1 MPTVDGDFVRTA
13 EWRRIR
19 EFAAAAGG
27 RAAHSAFVVAGEAG
41 AGKSTLW
48 RAALAAAASNGIRV
62 LRSEPSAIEADAP
75 FAGLADLLATELPG
89 MTADIPPE
97 CREALEVALLLRP
110 SGPAAPAAHAIGL
123 AVLAA
128 LDSLIL
134 KGPVLLAVDDAQWLD
149 AGSLEALGFALR
161 RLAQG
166 PLSLLVAARTEAPAD
181 PRTVGTPAPS
191 RDWRGLLTT
200 IAEPSEVMLAPL
212 DAAQVQR
219 LLPTTAT
226 AAQVQLVATQSR
238 GNPFWALELWPD
250 IAAAPQ
256 ATSGDTVTPSA
267 RLVAG
272 RLQRSLP
279 PPAVAALAVV
289 AAAERIVEGDAVAVM
304 RLEGI
309 ADPAAALKAAI
320 RAGAVIESGG
330 RLSAAHPLIG
340 DAAVEAVPP
349 VRRAALYRRVA
360 EASASL
366 ERRAQFTALA
376 AAAIGA
382 MPDPEVANALEQ
394 AAEAAS
400 GRAATVTA
408 GKFAV
413 QAVEFTPESDA
424 AALVRRRIRAGELLF
439 LASDLTGARVQLEA
453 LDLDSLPTVD
463 LERVLPLLADV
474 VEYVGEQ
481 AAATSMIMHAL
492 ETAGDDSRRRALVLS
507 LASDVSYGIQGR
519 RRESALEAIR
529 CAETAGR
536 TADRSLHRALVNL
549 VVERAI
555 VGEGVDAKLLEQAEH
570 VELRVPGG
578 VQLYD
583 TADRHRGTRYLNAE
597 DLDAARPALLRCIAR
612 ARDSGEDLVL
622 AVFLSYLARTEQ
634 LAGDYA
640 KAAMIVAEVSA
651 LEAAYDLPPSPSTL
665 HARCA
670 MLIAA
675 GDTGEAL
682 RLAEAYFPD
691 NEGQQLAMRFTGA
704 CLRGNAS
711 WWAGD
716 ITAAMCQLA
725 LAGRYADELGLRD
738 PGVRGQVDH
747 LLAEAYVATRRIAEA
762 ARISAWLR
770 EFGTRMDRPAQIGH
784 AWRIDALAAAASGDL
799 HAAVLCARAAVAAHE
814 QSPLR
819 PELARS
825 LLVLGRIE
833 RRRRN
838 RPASRAALQRSWDL
852 ALAIGH
858 GPLLAQVEDE
868 LGRTSTVRPQ
878 SGTALTDAEQRV
890 AEHIAK
896 GATSREAA
904 AALFISPRTVETHIA
919 SIYRKLGVQSRLELR
934 RALTGQQTLR
944 HDISSSRSRSFSGC
958 CHTRARSKLEASG
971 QDADHSP
978 EAGADA
984 PSHRFR
990 WSCPP

>member
-1 MPTVDGDFVRTA
+1 MPAVDGDFVRSA

-19 EFAAAAGG
+19 EFVSAAKGLAAP
-27 RAAHSAFVVAGEAG
+27 AACVVAGEAG

-48 RAALAAAASNGIRV
+48 RAALTAAAGNGTRV

-75 FAGLADLLATELPG
+75 FAGLADLLAAELPE
-89 MTADIPPE
+89 MAADITDE

-110 SGPAAPAAHAIGL
+110 TGPAAPAANAIGL

-128 LDSLIL
+128 LDSLIRR
-134 KGPVLLAVDDAQWLD
+134 GPVLLAVDDAQWLD

-161 RLAQG
+161 RLTQG
-166 PLSLLVAARTEAPAD
+166 PLSLLIAARTEAPAD

-200 IAEPSEVMLAPL
+200 IAEPSEVVLAPL

-219 LLPTTAT
+219 LLPKTAT
-226 AAQVQLVATQSR
+226 VAQAQLVATQSR

-250 IAAAPQ
+250 IAAAQ
-256 ATSGDTVTPSA
+256 QGTSGDTATPSV

-279 PPAVAALAVV
+279 PAAVAALAVV
-289 AAAERIVEGDAVAVM
+289 AAAERIGEDDAVAVM

-309 ADPAAALKAAI
+309 ADPAAALEAAI
-320 RAGAVIESGG
+320 RAGAVIRSGG

-340 DAAVEAVPP
+340 VAAVEAVPP

-376 AAAIGA
+376 AATIGA
-382 MPDPEVANALEQ
+382 MPDPDVADALEQ

-408 GKFAV
+408 GKFAA
-413 QAVEFTPESDA
+413 QAVTFTPESDA
-424 AALVRRRIRAGELLF
+424 KALVRRRIRAGELLF
-439 LASDLTGARVQLEA
+439 LASDLTSARAQLEA
-453 LDLDSLPTVD
+453 LDLDSLATAD

-474 VEYVGEQ
+474 VDYVGEH
-481 AAATSMIMHAL
+481 AAATAMIMRAV
-492 ETAGDDSRRRALVLS
+492 ETAGDESRRRALVLS
-507 LASDVSYGIQGR
+507 LASDISYGIEGR
-519 RRESALEAIR
+519 RRESAVEAIR
-529 CAETAGR
+529 SAEAAGQA
-536 TADRSLHRALVNL
+536 ADRSLHRALVNL
-549 VVERAI
+549 AVQKVIA
-555 VGEGVDAKLLEQAEH
+555 GEGVDAGLLEQAEH
-570 VELRVPGG
+570 VELRVPG
-578 VQLYD
+578 VPLHD
-583 TADRHRGTRYLNAE
+583 IADRHRGTRYLNTE
-597 DLDAARPALLRCIAR
+597 NLDTARSALLRCIAR
-612 ARDSGEDLVL
+612 AREAGENL
-622 AVFLSYLARTEQ
+622 ALTVFLSYLARTEQ
-634 LAGDYA
+634 LAGNYA
-640 KAAMIVAEVSA
+640 KAATILAEVRA
-651 LEAAYDLPPSPSTL
+651 LEAAYDLPPCSSSLVPQCEL
-665 HARCA
+665 
-670 MLIAA
+670 LIAA

-682 RLAEAYFPD
+682 RLAEEHFPEE
-691 NEGQQLAMRFTGA
+691 EGRELTVRFKGA
-704 CLRGNAS
+704 CLRGEAS

-716 ITAAMCQLA
+716 STAAIRHLKLA
-725 LAGRYADELGLRD
+725 VVYADELGWRD
-738 PGVRGQVDH
+738 PGVRGQIDH
-747 LLAEAYVATRRIAEA
+747 LLGEAYLATGQAAEA

-770 EFGTRMDRPAQIGH
+770 EFGTRMNRPAQLGN
-784 AWRIDALAAAASGDL
+784 ACRIDALAAAASGDL
-799 HAAVLCARAAVAAHE
+799 NAAVLCARAAVAAHE
-814 QSPLR
+814 LSPLL

-852 ALAIGH
+852 ALGIGH

-878 SGTALTDAEQRV
+878 QAGTALTDAEQRV
-890 AEHIAK
+890 AAHIAK

-904 AALFISPRTVETHIA
+904 AELFISPRTVETHIA

-934 RALTGQQTLR
+934 RALTGQ
-944 HDISSSRSRSFSGC
+944 
-958 CHTRARSKLEASG
+958 
-971 QDADHSP
+971 
-978 EAGADA
+978 
-984 PSHRFR
+984 
-990 WSCPP
+990 

>member
-1 MPTVDGDFVRTA
+1 MPTVDGDFVRSA

-19 EFAAAAGG
+19 EFVTAARG
-27 RAAHSAFVVAGEAG
+27 RAAPSAFVVAGEAG

-48 RAALAAAASNGIRV
+48 RAALAAAARNGIRV

-89 MTADIPPE
+89 MTADIPPG

-128 LDSLIL
+128 LDSLIR

-149 AGSLEALGFALR
+149 AGSLEALGFVLR
-161 RLAQG
+161 RLTQG

-191 RDWRGLLTT
+191 RDWRGLLAT

-219 LLPTTAT
+219 LLPTAT
-226 AAQVQLVATQSR
+226 AAQAQLVAAQSR

-256 ATSGDTVTPSA
+256 ATSRDTAAPSA

-279 PPAVAALAVV
+279 PAAIAALAVV
-289 AAAERIVEGDAVAVM
+289 AAAERIAEGDAVAVM

-309 ADPAAALKAAI
+309 ADPTAALKAAI
-320 RAGAVIESGG
+320 RAGAVIENGG

-340 DAAVEAVPP
+340 VAAVEAVPP

-360 EASASL
+360 QASASL

-382 MPDPEVANALEQ
+382 VPDPEVANALEQ

-400 GRAATVTA
+400 GRAAAVTA
-408 GKFAV
+408 AKFAV
-413 QAVEFTPESDA
+413 QAVEFTPESDPG
-424 AALVRRRIRAGELLF
+424 ALVRRRIRAGELLF

-492 ETAGDDSRRRALVLS
+492 ETAGDDCGRRALVLS
-507 LASDVSYGIQGR
+507 LASDASYGIQGR

-536 TADRSLHRALVNL
+536 AADRSLHRALVNL
-549 VVERAI
+549 VVERATA
-555 VGEGVDAKLLEQAEH
+555 GEGVDAGLLAQAER

-612 ARDSGEDLVL
+612 ARGSGEDLVL

-665 HARCA
+665 QARCE
-670 MLIAA
+670 MLIAT

-682 RLAEAYFPD
+682 RLAEAHFPD
-691 NEGQQLAMRFTGA
+691 DESQQLATRFAGA

-716 ITAAMCQLA
+716 ITAAVCQLA
-725 LAGRYADELGLRD
+725 RAGRYADELSLRD

-747 LLAEAYVATRRIAEA
+747 LLAEACVATGRITEA

-770 EFGTRMDRPAQIGH
+770 EFGTRMDRPVQTGH
-784 AWRIDALAAAASGDL
+784 ACRIDALAAAASGDL
-799 HAAVLCARAAVAAHE
+799 PAAVGYARAAVAAHE

-833 RRRRN
+833 RRHRN

-852 ALAIGH
+852 AVAIGH

-868 LGRTSTVRPQ
+868 LGRISTVRPQ

-890 AEHIAK
+890 AEQIAK

-934 RALTGQQTLR
+934 RALAGQ
-944 HDISSSRSRSFSGC
+944 
-958 CHTRARSKLEASG
+958 
-971 QDADHSP
+971 
-978 EAGADA
+978 
-984 PSHRFR
+984 
-990 WSCPP
+990 